1 MVADIEVDMVADMEV
16 DKVVDIEVDIVTDI
30 NIDINIDIDI
40 DIDINVNIN
49 MEIQFG
55 ERVGHGGWL
64 IWSKLF
70 RPKAY
75 PACASSKLSEF
86 IWGAGSKNT
95 MLNIV
100 PSFFQIKRKVLK

>member
-1 MVADIEVDMVADMEV
+1 MMADIN
-16 DKVVDIEVDIVTDI
+16 TDI
-30 NIDINIDIDI
+30 NIDINIDI

-49 MEIQFG
+49 MEIQF
-55 ERVGHGGWL
+55 GHGGWL

-95 MLNIV
+95 LLNIV